1 MQPTSR
7 SARFARRGGATVSV
21 ATAALLVL
29 AGCSTGGGT
38 TAGGSGSAVSAS
50 TLASLQKTV
59 DDAKKSPVFVAPGA
73 SLTVGSSLKGKK
85 IMIIP
90 VSSEIEYCAH
100 VSEDL
105 ASISKDLG
113 MTATNFENSTG
124 PAGWIQGVNQ
134 AINQHYDAIALVCG
148 IDPATIAPQMAA
160 AKAAGIPVVDY
171 NLNDESVATPSTISA
186 STSLPDHTAMKL
198 SVDAAVLAGKGK
210 AVEAMLI
217 TSNENVP
224 APGMVKAAQ
233 TEMTKVCPSCTLNV
247 VNIPISDWATKI
259 QSTVSS
265 TLISRPKTTAVI
277 LVYDATVPLAL
288 PAVKSSGR
296 TDVKIYGF
304 GGTISSLKLMQTNK
318 GIVGGIAGTTT
329 EWWAAYTTMDQ
340 VVRVVSGNPA
350 LSASKAVT
358 PLRFWTPDNVSELG
372 KSMTTE
378 YVNSTF
384 GDDFKKLWGVN

>member
-1 MQPTSR
+1 
-7 SARFARRGGATVSV
+7 V
-21 ATAALLVL
+21 AAIVTASLLVL
-29 AGCSTGGGT
+29 AGCSTGGTTSGGGGT
-38 TAGGSGSAVSAS
+38 AVSAS

-59 DDAKKSPVFVAPGA
+59 DDAQKSPTFASPGP
-73 SLTVGSSLKGKK
+73 SLNLGSSLKGKK
-85 IMIIP
+85 IMVIP

-100 VSEDL
+100 ISDDL
-105 ASISKDLG
+105 VKLSTTLG

-160 AKAAGIPVVDY
+160 AKAAGIPVVDFH
-171 NLNDESVATPSTISA
+171 LNDESVATPDTISA

-210 AVEAMLI
+210 AIEAMLI

-233 TEMTKVCPSCTLNV
+233 AEMTKVCPSCTLNV

-304 GGTISSLKLMQTNK
+304 GGTISSLKLMQSSK
-318 GIVGGIAGTTT
+318 GLVGGIAGTTN
-329 EWWAAYTTMDQ
+329 EWWPTYTTMDQ
-340 VVRVVSGNPA
+340 LVRVLSGAPA
-350 LSASKAVT
+350 LPASKAVT
-358 PLRFWTPDNVSELG
+358 PLRFWTPSNVGEL
-372 KSMTTE
+372 STQMSDS
-378 YVNSTF
+378 YINSTF
-384 GDDFKKLWGVN
+384 GDEFKKLWGVN